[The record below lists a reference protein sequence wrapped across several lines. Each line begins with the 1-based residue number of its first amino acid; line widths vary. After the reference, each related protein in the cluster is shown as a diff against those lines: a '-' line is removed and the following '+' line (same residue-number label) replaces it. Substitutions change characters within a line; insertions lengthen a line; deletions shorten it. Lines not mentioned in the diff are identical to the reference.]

1 MQVYCVIKATS
12 IFSGDICYISEIH
25 FDKKHAGPTVVLDPD
40 IKNAVKFF
48 GSATTHPTISA
59 VTVMYLLDMYDKFG
73 PNSATVGP
81 YKGEYNLE
89 VITLTNMDYV
99 DDAIKQRAIDKVNQ
113 MADIA
118 PRFPV
123 NDNKEEE

>member
-1 MQVYCVIKATS
+1 MQEYCVIKATN
-12 IFSGDICYISEIH
+12 IFSGNKSYISEIH
-25 FDKKHAGPTVVLDPD
+25 FDEKHAGPIVALDD
-40 IKNAVKFF
+40 NIKNAVKFF

-59 VTVMYLLDMYDKFG
+59 VTVMYILDMYDKFG

-99 DDAIKQRAIDKVNQ
+99 DDAIKQTAIAKANR
-113 MADIA
+113 MSGIA
-118 PRFPV
+118 PHFPV
-123 NDNKEEE
+123 DANKGGE

>member
-1 MQVYCVIKATS
+1 MQEYCVIKATN
-12 IFSGDICYISEIH
+12 IFSGDVSYVSEIR
-25 FDKKHAGPTVVLDPD
+25 FDKKHAGPIVALDPD

-59 VTVMYLLDMYDKFG
+59 VTVMYILDMYDKFG

-99 DDAIKQRAIDKVNQ
+99 DDAIKQTAID
-113 MADIA
+113 MANRMAGIA

-123 NDNKEEE
+123 DVNKEEE

>member
-1 MQVYCVIKATS
+1 MQEYCVIKATS
-12 IFSGDICYISEIH
+12 TFTGDICYVSEIH
-25 FDKKHAGPTVVLDPD
+25 FDKKRHGPSVLLDPD

-48 GSATTHPTISA
+48 GDATKHPTITA

-89 VITLTNMDYV
+89 VITLS
-99 DDAIKQRAIDKVNQ
+99 IPI
-113 MADIA
+113 IG
-118 PRFPV
+118 
-123 NDNKEEE
+123 

>member
-1 MQVYCVIKATS
+1 MQEYCVIKATS
-12 IFSGDICYISEIH
+12 IFTGDICYVSEIR
-25 FDKKHAGPTVVLDPD
+25 FDKKHAGPTVTLDPD

-59 VTVMYLLDMYDKFG
+59 VTVMYILDMYDKFG

-89 VITLTNMDYV
+89 VITLSNMDYV
-99 DDAIKQRAIDKVNQ
+99 DDAIKQRAIDKANQ
-113 MADIA
+113 MTGIA

-123 NDNKEEE
+123 NVNKEEE

>member
-1 MQVYCVIKATS
+1 MQEYCVIKATS
-12 IFSGDICYISEIH
+12 IFSGDVSYVSEIH
-25 FDKKHAGPTVVLDPD
+25 FDKKHAGPIVALDPD

-59 VTVMYLLDMYDKFG
+59 VTVMYMLDMYDKFG

-89 VITLTNMDYV
+89 VITLTNTDYV
-99 DDAIKQRAIDKVNQ
+99 DDAIKQTAID
-113 MADIA
+113 MANRMAGIA

-123 NDNKEEE
+123 DVNKEEE